1 MVRSGAGSPKAR
13 ALGAELRE
21 CRDKAGMTVRALAR
35 RLGIAHVRV
44 ARYESGTSVP
54 AADEVAGYLTAAG
67 VKGGERERILRLARE
82 VGEPSWLTCRVPG
95 VRPELTTLIEFER
108 TATEITNLS
117 PMLIPGLLQTADYA
131 RALMTDLPP
140 GEVEKRVM
148 LRVGRRDVLTRGDAP
163 RLTAFVLEA
172 ALREPIG
179 GPGVMAEQLGFVAE
193 MARRP
198 NVEVRVLPSGARSLH
213 AGHAGPFVLFE
224 FPKAAPIVH
233 LEHYSSAAF
242 LYGARDV
249 QAYQQARD
257 NLRTVAMSQPESLQV
272 LGACAEEMENR
283 E

>member
-21 CRDKAGMTVRALAR
+21 CRDKAGMTVRALAS
-35 RLGIAHVRV
+35 RLGIAHVRI

-54 AADEVAGYLTAAG
+54 AADEVAGYLAAAG
-67 VKGGERERILRLARE
+67 ILGDERERILRLARE
-82 VGEPSWLTCRVPG
+82 VGEPNWIPSGYPG
-95 VRPELTTLIEFER
+95 ARPELTTLIEFER

-117 PMLIPGLLQTADYA
+117 PMLLPGLLQTPDYA

-140 GEVEKRVM
+140 GEVEKRVA
-148 LRVGRRDVLTRGDAP
+148 LRVGRREVLTRSDSP
-163 RLTAFVLEA
+163 RLTAYVLEA
-172 ALREPIG
+172 ALHESIG
-179 GPGVMAEQLGFVAE
+179 GPRVMAEQLRFVAE
-193 MARRP
+193 MALRP
-198 NVEVRVLPSGARSLH
+198 NVDVRILASGARSLH

-249 QAYQQARD
+249 QAYLQARD
-257 NLRTVAMSQPESLQV
+257 NLRTVAISQAESLRM
-272 LGACAEEMENR
+272 LGSCAEEMESCK
-283 E
+283 